1 MAKKAVSRRGPPP
14 SGRKQVG
21 FSMRPEVLALAR
33 MAAAVKEQRHG
44 AFIEAAIMAA
54 VERVEKETGARFPR
68 PEGFEA

>member
-1 MAKKAVSRRGPPP
+1 
-14 SGRKQVG
+14 
-21 FSMRPEVLALAR
+21 MRPEVLALAR